1 MSTGQQVEVVNAQ
14 TVFSG
19 RVVAW
24 DDDSV
29 TVLVTGFAV
38 LGKWFAYADDT
49 VMKFKREYVAG
60 EVGK

>member
-38 LGKWFAYADDT
+38 LGKWFAYQDDT

>member
-19 RVVAW
+19 RVV
-24 DDDSV
+24 
-29 TVLVTGFAV
+29 VTGFAV